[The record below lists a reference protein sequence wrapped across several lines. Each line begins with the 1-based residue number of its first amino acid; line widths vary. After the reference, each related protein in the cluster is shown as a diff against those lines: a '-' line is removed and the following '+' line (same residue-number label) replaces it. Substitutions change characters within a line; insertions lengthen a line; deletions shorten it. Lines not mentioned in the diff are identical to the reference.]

1 VLVIIVPCPA
11 PATVNTPLAYPALPA
26 TPAAPTSWSN
36 QPIGNGCVV
45 TVKRTA
51 LLSFM
56 LGATDTSIGPV
67 VAPAGMLMVIDVSL
81 QLLIVTAAP
90 FSNTALPPCVAPNPD
105 PEITTWL
112 PIDPVVADTAVIAGA
127 GAPAEFT
134 DTLSNVAVAKED
146 VVRLLTASP
155 TYTLEAMLTVWL
167 VPNCTQFTPSLEPYM
182 LNTFPP
188 LVSLIQYGSVKLPTD
203 W

>member
-1 VLVIIVPCPA
+1 
-11 PATVNTPLAYPALPA
+11 
-26 TPAAPTSWSN
+26 
-36 QPIGNGCVV
+36 
-45 TVKRTA
+45 
-51 LLSFM
+51 M

-67 VAPAGMLMVIDVSL
+67 VAPAGMVTVTDVSL

-90 FSNTALPPCVAPNPD
+90 FSNTALPPCAAPKPD

-112 PIDPVVADTAVIAGA
+112 PTDPVVADTAVITGA
-127 GAPAEFT
+127 GAAAEFT

-155 TYTLEAMLTVWL
+155 TYTLCAMTTVWL
-167 VPNCTQFTPSLEPYM
+167 VPNCTQFTPSEEPYM
-182 LNTFPP
+182 LNTFP
-188 LVSLIQYGSVKLPTD
+188 LLASSIQYGSVALPTD